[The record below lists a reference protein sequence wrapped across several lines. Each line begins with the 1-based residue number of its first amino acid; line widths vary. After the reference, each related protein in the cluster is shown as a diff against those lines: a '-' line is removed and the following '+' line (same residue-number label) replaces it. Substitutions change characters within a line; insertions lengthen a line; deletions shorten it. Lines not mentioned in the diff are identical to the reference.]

1 MALFGGK
8 TALITGGGR
17 GIGKEIALMLA
28 RNGADV
34 AVAARTKKELEKTAK
49 EIERLGRESLVIKT
63 DLAKDKDIKK
73 MYSGFMKKFG
83 KLDMLFNNAGVLFS
97 GEFAKSSLRQA
108 DMMIDVN
115 FRGTVRSTHEALKH
129 MKNGG
134 IIINTASVAGL
145 NAYPTLAVYSA
156 TKFAVVGFTQAVAQE
171 AQEKGI
177 RVYSVCPGATKTKMF
192 DKVYPGQNAE
202 YTPGEVAEEVLE
214 MIRSKTLK
222 PGSAVV
228 VKHHKKQKK

>member
-1 MALFGGK
+1 MAIFKGK
-8 TALITGGGR
+8 AALVTGGGR

-34 AVAARTKKELEKTAK
+34 AVAARTKKELEKTAN
-49 EIERLGRESLVIKT
+49 EIKDMGRESLVLQVDLTKDAGIKR
-63 DLAKDKDIKK
+63 
-73 MYSGFMKKFG
+73 MYSTFMKKFG

-108 DMMIDVN
+108 DLMIDVN
-115 FRGTVRSTHEALKH
+115 FRGTMRSTHEALRH
-129 MKNGG
+129 MKKGG
-134 IIINTASVAGL
+134 TIINTASVAGL
-145 NAYPTLAVYSA
+145 NAYPNLAVYSA
-156 TKFAVVGFTQAVAQE
+156 TKFAVIGFTQAVAQE
-171 AQEKGI
+171 AQKKGI

-202 YTPGEVAEEVLE
+202 YTPGEVAKEVLG

-228 VKHHKKQKK
+228 VKHHK